1 MHRLVYAMQT
11 EGVNAQLDR
20 RLEAYLTNDVGLTD
34 DQIELVIGLSRR
46 IAFSQLIG

>member
-1 MHRLVYAMQT
+1 MGQVTYSKKCQKCGET
-11 EGVNAQLDR
+11 FSF
-20 RLEAYLTNDVGLTD
+20 TD